1 MPRSDADK
9 ARLIAQ
15 VRQEIARASGRRYGI
30 ALVTLEA
37 TSLWELSRL
46 LRDLADE
53 HRTAVRRAQRT
64 PWRR

>member
-15 VRQEIARASGRRYGI
+15 VRQEIARAVGRRYEVAFD
-30 ALVTLEA
+30 ALDA

-53 HRTAVRRAQRT
+53 QRTAVRRAQRM